1 MGNLRSGPRGSASG
15 HDRGYK
21 LLFSDP
27 TLLEELLRGFLPED
41 WTERLDFTTLER
53 VGNSFVSADLRERH
67 SDLIWRLRLRGD
79 GEGWV
84 YLYLLLEFQSTSDRF
99 MAVRL
104 LTYIGL
110 LLEEIVHKEKLKP
123 GDRLPAVLPL
133 VLYNGERRWRAP
145 LRLESLFVPVP
156 APLRRHL
163 PRLTYRL
170 LDERRLDLNRPEL
183 EENRTAALFRIE
195 TFRNPADIPHLTRD
209 LAGLLPREEEPELR
223 RKINV
228 WLRALLHRSFP
239 GVTIPETVD
248 LEEIRMF
255 EERVREWEEKFLS
268 EGRHQ
273 GRQEGRHEGQLQGM
287 QEILLQQM
295 TLRFGRLPAKVRRQ
309 IAETSSLQE
318 LRRLGR
324 KVLRAKSLQE
334 MGLLGCSEDSRP

>member
-1 MGNLRSGPRGSASG
+1 MGNLRPGRRGGASG

-27 TLLEELLRGFLPED
+27 TLLEELLRGFLPGE
-41 WTERLDFTTLER
+41 WTGRLDFTTLER

-67 SDLIWRLRLRGD
+67 SDVIWRLRLRGE

-99 MAVRL
+99 MALRL

-110 LLEEIVHKEKLKP
+110 LLEEIVRKEKLKP
-123 GDRLPAVLPL
+123 EDRLPAVLPL

-156 APLRRHL
+156 APLRQHL
-163 PRLTYRL
+163 PRLTYLL

-195 TFRNPADIPHLTRD
+195 TFRNPTDIPRLTHD
-209 LAGLLPREEEPELR
+209 LAGLLPQGEEPELHR
-223 RKINV
+223 RINV

-248 LEEIRMF
+248 LEEISMF
-255 EERVREWEEKFLS
+255 EERVREWEEKFLR
-268 EGRHQ
+268 EGRQ
-273 GRQEGRHEGQLQGM
+273 KGRHEGQLLGM
-287 QEILLQQM
+287 QELLLQQM

-309 IAETSSLQE
+309 IAKISSLQE

-324 KVLRAKSLQE
+324 KILRAKSPQE
-334 MGLLGCSEDSRP
+334 MGLG